1 MLTEKEALKVY
12 ASVVLLL
19 DIDIPEANM
28 KVLLYIVE
36 DPLMNANKDWYVIVQ
51 SYNLECFQ

>member
-1 MLTEKEALKVY
+1 MVDRDGSLKVH
-12 ASVVLLL
+12 ASIGLLL

-36 DPLMNANKDWYVIVQ
+36 DPLM
-51 SYNLECFQ
+51 